1 MRDQLATAIAARSQE
16 SSGAGRGVVVDTTV
30 GPGPVDVVIAGRVVP
45 AHLDTD
51 MIVYAGETVQVT
63 SSVSGMLSVAGVVSW
78 RPTAGVAA
86 DTVDDSVQVRCAHP
100 EFGGCTVSCR
110 MSGQIT
116 PGTPVAVVWTAAG
129 PVAVPVNSVEPVQD
143 PIAWDTDPGMPDT
156 LTVPEPDV
164 PEPSE
169 VAVRPSWWTGESNT
183 GNTTT
188 SGLRLAPKQD
198 VVLLYGIPSIEW
210 DEFHVSLTIQRTS
223 EGFSPSPIIIKLA
236 DINAAG
242 KTTIL
247 GMDVKTGPVSPGE
260 TIFFDMP
267 QDMAQVLTEGAA
279 NSLALSA
286 VQPVLIESPAVNIS
300 SGVLTFIK
308 ES

>member
-1 MRDQLATAIAARSQE
+1 MRDNLAAAIAARSQE

-51 MIVYAGETVQVT
+51 MIVYAGETVQVA
-63 SSVSGMLSVAGVVSW
+63 SSVSGLLSVAGVVSW
-78 RPTAGVAA
+78 RPTAGVATE
-86 DTVDDSVQVRCAHP
+86 TVDDSVQVRCAHP

-110 MSGQIT
+110 MSGPIT

-129 PVAVPVNSVEPVQD
+129 PVAFPVNSAEPVQD
-143 PIAWDTDPGMPDT
+143 PIVWDTDPGMPDT

-164 PEPSE
+164 PPPST

-188 SGLRLAPKQD
+188 SGFRLAPKQD
-198 VVLLYGIPSIEW
+198 VVILYEIPSIAW
-210 DEFHVSLTIQRTS
+210 DEFHASLTIQRTS
-223 EGFSPSPIIIKLA
+223 EGFRPSPIIIKLA
-236 DINAAG
+236 DTGSNGNTTVMGIAA
-242 KTTIL
+242 KTS
-247 GMDVKTGPVSPGE
+247 PVSPGE
-260 TIFFDMP
+260 TIVFDLP
-267 QDMAQVLTEGAA
+267 QDMLQILADGSA

-286 VQPVLIESPAVNIS
+286 EQPMFIESPAVNIS
-300 SGVLTFIK
+300 STLLTFTK

>member
-51 MIVYAGETVQVT
+51 MIVYAGETVQVS
-63 SSVSGMLSVAGVVSW
+63 SSVSGLLSVAGVVSW
-78 RPTAGVAA
+78 RPTAGVATE
-86 DTVDDSVQVRCAHP
+86 TVDDSVQVRCAHP

-129 PVAVPVNSVEPVQD
+129 PVAIPVNSAEPIQD
-143 PIAWDTDPGMPDT
+143 PIVWDTDPGMPDT

-223 EGFSPSPIIIKLA
+223 EGFSPSPITIKLTDTGSNGNTTVLGISA
-236 DINAAG
+236 
-242 KTTIL
+242 KTS
-247 GMDVKTGPVSPGE
+247 PVSPGE
-260 TIFFDMP
+260 TIVFDLP
-267 QDMAQVLTEGAA
+267 QDMAQVLAAGAA
-279 NSLALSA
+279 NSLSLSSEH
-286 VQPVLIESPAVNIS
+286 PMFIESPAVNIS
-300 SGVLTFIK
+300 STLLTFTK

>member
-1 MRDQLATAIAARSQE
+1 MRDNLAAAIAARSQE

-51 MIVYAGETVQVT
+51 IAVYAGETVSVT
-63 SSVSGMLSVAGVVSW
+63 PSASGVLSVTAVVSW
-78 RPTAGVAA
+78 RPTAGVAT
-86 DTVDDSVQVRCAHP
+86 DTVGDTVQVRCAHP
-100 EFGGCTVSCR
+100 DLGGCTVTCR
-110 MSGQIT
+110 MSGAIT
-116 PGTPVAVVWTAAG
+116 AGSPVAMIWTAAG
-129 PVAVPVNSVEPVQD
+129 PVAVPVNSAEPVPD
-143 PIAWDTDPGMPDT
+143 PIAWDDAPEIPDT

-198 VVLLYGIPSIEW
+198 VVLLYGIPRIAW
-210 DEFHVSLTIQRTS
+210 NEFHASLTIQRTS
-223 EGFSPSPIIIKLA
+223 EGFRPSQIIIKLA
-236 DINAAG
+236 DTGSNGNTTVLGSSA
-242 KTTIL
+242 KTS
-247 GMDVKTGPVSPGE
+247 PVSPGE
-260 TIFFDMP
+260 TIVFDLP
-267 QDMAQVLTEGAA
+267 QDMVQILADGSA

-286 VQPVLIESPAVNIS
+286 EQPMFIESPAVNIS
-300 SGVLTFIK
+300 STLLTFTK